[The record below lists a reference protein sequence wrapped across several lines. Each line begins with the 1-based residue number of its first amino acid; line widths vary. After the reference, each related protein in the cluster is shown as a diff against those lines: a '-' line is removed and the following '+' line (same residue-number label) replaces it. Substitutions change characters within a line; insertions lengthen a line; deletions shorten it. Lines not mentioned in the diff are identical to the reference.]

1 MKSRKIGFTFLLLA
15 LLWVI
20 LPNASTKAASQYTGG
35 LLDNVELK
43 VGTSVNNS
51 TGTVTQMTDG
61 DATTR
66 YLQSSGNL
74 IWYSFTSPQNISAI
88 VSKSGTL
95 SSTIEFYDASNHLIT
110 AFTPTL
116 NDSVQSLPTPAAN
129 VTTVVLKSTA
139 NVYHFEWNVFTTPS
153 APPAVPAISWIQG
166 GDKSVDLNWSNTLAR
181 SYTVKRSTSTGGP
194 YSVLA
199 SVYENNYTDTSV
211 NNGTTY
217 YYVVSSVNEA
227 GQSAN
232 SAEKN
237 VTPNATKYTG
247 GLLDR
252 VTLNVG
258 TSTSNKTGTVKEL
271 TDNSATTRYL
281 LPGSNLIWHTFS
293 SPQTISAVVLNS
305 SSTAAAIEFYDTN
318 NNLLL
323 SYKPIA
329 NDTVQS
335 LPTAVTN
342 VSTVVLKTANSS
354 NAYYNEFNV
363 FATPTAA
370 PAVPAISWVQAGD
383 KTVDL
388 FWGSTAAKSYNIKRS
403 TSKSGPYALLT
414 SVGGTSY
421 TDTSV
426 VNGTTYYYVV
436 SSINEAGES
445 ANSAEKSITPNA
457 SKYTGG
463 LLDRVVL
470 NVGTSTSTQ
479 TATIREVTDNSA
491 TTRYLQ
497 PTGNLIWYTFPS
509 PMEVSSVILNS
520 SNIANSNIEFYDSNN
535 TLLYSYTP
543 KVNDTVESLPLPVQN
558 VSTVVVKT
566 KTNAYQNEWNLFGKS
581 MEVPSTEK
589 LELTASAGNA
599 KVTLNWNTVSKTA
612 NFEIQRGTT
621 TGGPYSVI
629 GTVDGTAITFEDI
642 NVVNNTTYY
651 YIVRAING
659 SVEVAV
665 SNEASATPVASDPG
679 NPSEPPV
686 DNSGDR
692 ALLAIMLNTGE
703 IKEYDLSM
711 SEVNAFISW
720 YEQRASGSGP
730 VTFAINKHSN
740 NKGPFTNRKDY
751 IIYDKIITFEVNS
764 YSTNVQSPQV
774 SSQPENGV

>member
-1 MKSRKIGFTFLLLA
+1 MGFAFLLLA

-20 LPNASTKAASQYTGG
+20 LPNTSMNAASQYTGG

-66 YLQSSGNL
+66 YLQSSGSL

-88 VSKSGTL
+88 VLKSGTL

-110 AFTPTL
+110 SFTPTL
-116 NDSVQSLPTPAAN
+116 NDSVQTLPTPADN
-129 VTTVVLKSTA
+129 VTTVVLKSTS

-252 VTLNVG
+252 VTLNTG

-293 SPQTISAVVLNS
+293 SPQTISAVILNGNL
-305 SSTAAAIEFYDTN
+305 TAAIEFYDTN

-335 LPTAVTN
+335 LPSAVTN

-370 PAVPAISWVQAGD
+370 PAVPVISWIQGGD

-388 FWGSTAAKSYNIKRS
+388 YWGSTAAKSYNIKRS

-445 ANSAEKSITPNA
+445 ANSAEKFITPNA

-463 LLDRVVL
+463 LLDRVAL

-479 TATIREVTDNSA
+479 TATIREMTDNSS

-497 PTGNLIWYTFPS
+497 TTANLIWYTFPS
-509 PMEVSSVILNS
+509 PTEVSSVILNS
-520 SNIANSNIEFYDSNN
+520 GSIANANIEFYDSNN

-589 LELTASAGNA
+589 LELTASAGNT

-621 TGGPYSVI
+621 SGGPYNVI
-629 GTVDGTAITFEDI
+629 GTVDGTATTFEDT

-651 YIVRAING
+651 YIARAING

-665 SNEASATPVASDPG
+665 SNEASATPVATDPG

-703 IKEYDLSM
+703 MKEYDLSM

-730 VTFAINKHSN
+730 VTFAINKHNN

-751 IIYDKIITFEVNS
+751 MIYDKIITFEVNS

-774 SSQPENGV
+774 PSQPENGV